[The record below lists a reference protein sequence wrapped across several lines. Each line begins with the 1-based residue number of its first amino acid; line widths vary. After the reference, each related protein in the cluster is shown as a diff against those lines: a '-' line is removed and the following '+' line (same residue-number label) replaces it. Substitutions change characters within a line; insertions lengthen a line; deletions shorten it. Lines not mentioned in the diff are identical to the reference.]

1 VTDIASPLTGTVVA
15 LDDVSDDVFAER
27 VMGDGAAVLPTD
39 GKVVAPLEGNI
50 AKLFE
55 GGHGFA
61 IENDAGLQV
70 LVHVGIDTVH
80 LKGEGFT
87 VHAREGDDVK
97 AGDHVVTVD
106 LQKMAAKGIDMTSP
120 VVVISGHSP
129 TVVAGKEVA
138 AGDVLMSVE

>member
-1 VTDIASPLTGTVVA
+1 MTDIASPLTGTVVA
-15 LDDVSDDVFAER
+15 LDDVKDEVFAER
-27 VMGDGAAVLPTD
+27 VMGDGAAVFPTD
-39 GKVVAPLEGNI
+39 GRVVAPLDGNL

-129 TVVAGKEVA
+129 TVVAGKEVT

>member
-1 VTDIASPLTGTVVA
+1 VTEIASPLTGAVVA
-15 LDDVSDDVFAER
+15 LDNVRDEVFAER
-27 VMGDGAAVLPTD
+27 VMGDGVAVVPTD
-39 GKVVAPLEGNI
+39 GRVVAPLEGNI

-55 GGHGFA
+55 GGHAFA

-87 VHAREGDDVK
+87 VHSKEGHDVK
-97 AGDHVVTVD
+97 VGDHLVTVD
-106 LQKMAAKGIDMTSP
+106 LQMMAAREIDMTSP

-129 TVVAGKEVA
+129 TVVAGKEVV

>member
-1 VTDIASPLTGTVVA
+1 VTDIASPLTGAVVA
-15 LDDVSDDVFAER
+15 LEDVKDDVFAQR

-39 GKVVAPLEGNI
+39 GLVVAPLDGTI

-61 IENDAGLQV
+61 IENEEGLQV

-87 VHAREGDDVK
+87 VHAKEGDIVK
-97 AGDHVVTVD
+97 AGDHIVTVD
-106 LQKMAAKGIDMTSP
+106 LEKMNAKEIDMTSP
-120 VVVISGHSP
+120 VVVISDHSP
-129 TVVAGKEVA
+129 TVVAVKEVA
-138 AGDVLMSVE
+138 AGDVLMSV